1 MGDLTAIKESFQPF
15 SYLFDCMAFL
25 RVQVLSPVEHVVYL
39 LCDSLSF
46 HASDHPMSVLGL
58 YLVTLLTGDAMEWEG
73 KVLQL
78 NEMGSIK
85 SNLVTE

>member
-15 SYLFDCMAFL
+15 SYLFDCMGFL
-25 RVQVLSPVEHVVYL
+25 RVQVLSPLEHVVYL
-39 LCDSLSF
+39 LCDRLSF

-58 YLVTLLTGDAMEWEG
+58 YLVTVLTGDAEVEG
-73 KVLQL
+73 EGLQL

-85 SNLVTE
+85 CNLVTE